1 MLRTLANPRVLAV
14 IALVAILLAVALW
27 PSPIVVDAA
36 AVGQGPLVVTTDEE
50 GETRVHDR
58 FVVSAAVSG
67 RLQRIELEPGDAVA
81 RGKTVIARI
90 LPDPP
95 PLLDERTRAEAAAAL
110 ASAEGALGRARA
122 EEQRAR
128 TALDLTASELKRERE
143 LDQAGLT
150 TRQALDARV
159 NAAASA
165 EEAVRAAAY
174 AVAAAASDAERARA
188 RLMPPTINAAGR
200 TVAVVAPVEGVILRR
215 VRESEGAV
223 IAGAPL
229 VEVGDPRHLEI
240 VSDLLST
247 DAVRI
252 KPGMRVIVDQWGGDR
267 PLAARVRLVEPGG
280 FTKVSALGVEEQR
293 VNVIMDFDAPE
304 DAWRALGDAYRV
316 EVRIVVWE
324 AADVVKVPTGALF
337 RSGDAWAAFVIEA
350 GRARR
355 AIVDLGQRTAEEAE
369 VRGGLAAGQLVVLHP
384 PDTLAEGARVVTR
397 EEASRPPR

>member
-1 MLRTLANPRVLAV
+1 MLRTLAHPRVLAV

-27 PSPIVVDAA
+27 PSPVVVDAA

-67 RLQRIELEPGDAVA
+67 RLQRIELEPGDAVE

-90 LPDPP
+90 LSEPA

-110 ASAEGALGRARA
+110 ASAESALGRARA

-128 TALDLTASELKRERE
+128 TALDLATSELKRERE

-174 AVAAAASDAERARA
+174 AVAAAAADVERTRA
-188 RLMPPTINAAGR
+188 RLMPATSGAAGP
-200 TVAVVAPVEGVILRR
+200 TVTIVAPVAGVILKRL
-215 VRESEGAV
+215 RESEGPV

-229 VEVGDPRHLEI
+229 VEVGDPRHLEV

-316 EVRIVVWE
+316 GVRIVVWE
-324 AADVVKVPTGALF
+324 AADVVKVPAGALF

-369 VRGGLAAGQLVVLHP
+369 VRGGLTVGQLVVLYP

-397 EEASRPPR
+397 EAAFRPPR